1 MHESEP
7 VGPDDIHPRALRERA
22 DVVAE
27 PPSIVLDK
35 PWLLGEIPNDW
46 KKGDVT
52 PIFKKGR
59 KDDSGNYGLV
69 SLTSVPGKIVEQ
81 ILLVTMLRHI
91 REKEVIRDSQH
102 GFTKGRLCLTNLV
115 AFCDAVM
122 ALVDKGKATDFIY
135 LNC

>member
-69 SLTSVPGKIVEQ
+69 SLTSVPGKIMEQ
-81 ILLVTMLRHI
+81 ILLEAMLRQY
-91 REKEVIRDSQH
+91 K
-102 GFTKGRLCLTNLV
+102 TKR
-115 AFCDAVM
+115 
-122 ALVDKGKATDFIY
+122 
-135 LNC
+135 